1 MNEFLW
7 RSSCHRCY
15 FPLKINGWNLTITQL
30 KRNIIFQTSIFL
42 GSMLIFRCYYVV
54 KEKMMEKGKS
64 EMEEEKK
71 SWPGSFNLANF
82 WKVESGKWSTP
93 WRSLGKFGNFREL
106 FRIWDLNQVVI
117 LMSIGLVF
125 MKRWTQSW
133 VSPID
138 TTWGMQ
144 SMRSSRRLGWK
155 KEVKDVSCFV
165 SPCGEMILRYCMSF
179 AHMWPLLSLWT
190 VTGWS

>member
-1 MNEFLW
+1 
-7 RSSCHRCY
+7 
-15 FPLKINGWNLTITQL
+15 
-30 KRNIIFQTSIFL
+30 
-42 GSMLIFRCYYVV
+42 
-54 KEKMMEKGKS
+54 MMEKGKS

-71 SWPGSFNLANF
+71 SWPGSFNLIQLV
-82 WKVESGKWSTP
+82 WKVVY
-93 WRSLGKFGNFREL
+93 SLKEFREIWE
-106 FRIWDLNQVVI
+106 FWGVVRIWDLNQVVI

-155 KEVKDVSCFV
+155 KQSEGCQLFCLPMQWDDFK
-165 SPCGEMILRYCMSF
+165 ILYVLC
-179 AHMWPLLSLWT
+179 ALLHVAGAKSVNSNRLKLKLT
-190 VTGWS
+190 EALVF